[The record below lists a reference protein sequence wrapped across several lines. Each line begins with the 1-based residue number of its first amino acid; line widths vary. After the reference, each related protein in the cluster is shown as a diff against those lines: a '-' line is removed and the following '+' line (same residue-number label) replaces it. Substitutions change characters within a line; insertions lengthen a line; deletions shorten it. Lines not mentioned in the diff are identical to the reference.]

1 MSARDQILKS
11 ITANKPASADLPVM
25 NIQQV
30 ISYDDNATQFKK
42 VLESIGGSVVELNS
56 FEELRQEIENEK
68 SSGNFIANTISE
80 LGSIDENLKSLSSHQ
95 LENVHKA
102 FIRGTVGVAENGSVW
117 IYENQMINRLLPFI
131 CQHLIL
137 VIEKKNIVAT
147 MHHAYQQIDIAKE
160 GFGVFIAG
168 PSKTADIE
176 QSLVIGA
183 HGARSLMVYIL

>member
-30 ISYDDNATQFKK
+30 ISYDDNATQFKT